1 MEGASPTRS
10 FASVDSLSSS
20 VGGTASR
27 LEPKLS
33 LPELVTLVRHAKYS
47 QLKEALD
54 FLPTKRFDPSA
65 VEASYIQGYGTTYID
80 SYERV
85 PFHINRG
92 AEHNNTLLIIAAQ
105 NGNLK
110 ILKFLIA
117 KGANPNHQND
127 TGQTAAHFANEYKFF
142 EVSTWL
148 FENGAYDYIEN
159 MYGLTAYDGLNR
171 GIEDDSSTDPQ
182 LLLT

>member
-1 MEGASPTRS
+1 ME
-10 FASVDSLSSS
+10 SLS
-20 VGGTASR
+20 TAASGNNTR

-47 QLKEALD
+47 QIKEALD
-54 FLPTKRFDPSA
+54 FLPTRRFDPSV
-65 VEASYIQGYGTTYID
+65 VESNFIPGYGTTYID

-92 AEHNNTLLIIAAQ
+92 SEHNNTLLIIAAQ

-110 ILKFLIA
+110 ILKYLIA

-148 FENGAYDYIEN
+148 FENGAQDYIEN
-159 MYGLTAYDGLNR
+159 TYGLTAYDGLTAGEEEGQNL
-171 GIEDDSSTDPQ
+171 Q
-182 LLLT
+182 LT